1 MTPEETIQAI
11 TKKLTDYMIDIR
23 DVIATRIRQTTE
35 WKDIQRI
42 PQNELAKYINNYYE
56 DSPQYFWI
64 SCRLSG
70 EDPIKKDLSKCIPI
84 LWDQEF
90 DCEAYRNIGFNDGM
104 AIVVTNLFQIL
115 GMEKEATDTFEAT
128 YNDD

>member
-11 TKKLTDYMIDIR
+11 IKKLTDYMIDIR

-56 DSPQYFWI
+56 DSPQHFWI

>member
-1 MTPEETIQAI
+1 MSPEEKLQAI
-11 TKKLTDYMIDIR
+11 TKKLLHYKEDIR
-23 DVIATRIRQTTE
+23 DVIATRIRQTPE
-35 WKDIQRI
+35 WVLIKSI
-42 PQNELAKYINNYYE
+42 PINELAKHINDYDE
-56 DSPQYFWI
+56 DSPQHFWI

-70 EDPIKKDLSKCIPI
+70 EDPIMKDLSQCIPI

-104 AIVVTNLFQIL
+104 AIVVTKLFQLL
-115 GMEKEATDTFEAT
+115 GMEDEATATFEAT

>member
-11 TKKLTDYMIDIR
+11 IKKLTDYMIDIR

-42 PQNELAKYINNYYE
+42 PQNELAKHINDNDE
-56 DSPQYFWI
+56 DSPQHFWI